1 MRLLI
6 SFVSFSLWLTQAA
19 FAQANPP
26 APKAAPRPVTA
37 PHLVTILS
45 DGTSDPNGAAS
56 QVLSEIAIT
65 LDKEGDFRVLS
76 MSGYGGATNARDLLQ
91 LRGADLAV
99 VNHDVLAYLDLSQT
113 LPEARR
119 QIRLIAPLFHQ
130 RVLLFARHNVK
141 TIDELKGRK
150 VGIPSVRTSRGMTAK
165 TVFGSLKINVE
176 FLELDNKDFA
186 NRADLDAIL
195 LFENDLPDLKAL
207 GILPSTYHLVSI
219 PASNGPLT
227 KIYLPVNLGKAPVL
241 GFSSDQAIETIQVS
255 TVLAAFNW
263 GPKQGRYAD
272 VASFV
277 EKFFALLPKMRK
289 AYPDSPV
296 ARIDTKTIPPGWQ
309 RFASAQTFAASAP
322 GATGKEASQSPL
334 WNAEALPAKEPFR
347 LLALSHPPLTDAQQ
361 ADGGVALKLL
371 TDALESTNVRVS
383 VQWADGEKAFL
394 EGLLSNKADAGIF
407 WQTLNCDAPSEQ
419 SVSGAVVCDKT
430 AFSEPVMLAVLGV
443 FTQLD
448 AQLSTPSSQD
458 SALRTLCIPENQ
470 PISEGTLD
478 SIPWLK
484 GAQVK
489 TLRMKTIIDCIAALD
504 RHEAEA
510 LIALEPEG
518 RFVIEKLKLTQSLQ
532 LSQRIEAPMGL
543 HVLVE
548 KANPRQAIL
557 LQTINEALSKF
568 RASSGYSQVI
578 GSHISDLTGST
589 ARMP

>member
-6 SFVSFSLWLTQAA
+6 FFVSFSLWLTQAA
-19 FAQANPP
+19 FPQANPLT
-26 APKAAPRPVTA
+26 PKAAPRPVAA
-37 PHLVTILS
+37 PHSVTILS

-65 LDKEGDFRVLS
+65 LDKESNLRVLS

-91 LRGADLAV
+91 LRGADLSV

-119 QIRLIAPLFHQ
+119 KIRLIAPLFHQ
-130 RVLLFARHNVK
+130 RVLLFARQNVK
-141 TIDELKGRK
+141 TIEELKGRK
-150 VGIPSVRTSRGMTAK
+150 VGISSERTSRGVTAK
-165 TVFGSLKINVE
+165 TVFGSLKMNVE
-176 FLELDNKDFA
+176 FVELDNKDFA

-195 LFENDLPDLKAL
+195 IFENDLPDLKAL
-207 GILPSTYHLVSI
+207 GISPRTYHLLSI

-227 KIYLPVNLGKAPVL
+227 KVYLPVNLGKEPVL
-241 GFSSDQAIETIQVS
+241 GFNSDQAIETIQVS
-255 TVLAAFNW
+255 TVLAAFDW

-272 VASFV
+272 VVSFV

-289 AYPDSPV
+289 AYPNSPV
-296 ARIDTKTIPPGWQ
+296 ARIDIKTMPPGWQ
-309 RFASAQTFAASAP
+309 RFAPAQTFTASTP
-322 GATGKEASQSPL
+322 GATGKEASQAPL
-334 WNAEALPAKEPFR
+334 WNAEALPAKEPLR

-371 TDALESTNVRVS
+371 TEALESTNVGVS

-407 WQTLNCDAPSEQ
+407 WQSLNCDAPGEQ
-419 SVSGAVVCDKT
+419 SASGAVVCDRT

-448 AQLSTPSSQD
+448 AQLSTPSS
-458 SALRTLCIPENQ
+458 LRTLCIPESQ
-470 PISEGTLD
+470 PISEGALD

-489 TLRMKTIIDCIAALD
+489 TLRMKTVIDCIAALD

-518 RFVIEKLKLTQSLQ
+518 RFVIEKLKLQSLQ
-532 LSQRIEAPMGL
+532 LSQRIETPMGL

-578 GSHISDLTGST
+578 ASHISDLTGST

>member
-6 SFVSFSLWLTQAA
+6 FFVSFSLWLTQAA
-19 FAQANPP
+19 FPQANPLT
-26 APKAAPRPVTA
+26 PKAAARPVTA
-37 PHLVTILS
+37 PHSVTILS

-65 LDKEGDFRVLS
+65 LDKESNLRVLS

-91 LRGADLAV
+91 LRGADLSV

-119 QIRLIAPLFHQ
+119 KIRLIAPLFHQ
-130 RVLLFARHNVK
+130 RVLLFARQNVK
-141 TIDELKGRK
+141 TIEELKGRK
-150 VGIPSVRTSRGMTAK
+150 VGISSERTSRGVTAK
-165 TVFGSLKINVE
+165 TVFGSLKMNVE
-176 FLELDNKDFA
+176 FVELDNKDFA

-195 LFENDLPDLKAL
+195 IFENDLPDLKAL
-207 GILPSTYHLVSI
+207 GISPRTYHLLSI

-227 KIYLPVNLGKAPVL
+227 KVYLPVNLGKEPVL
-241 GFSSDQAIETIQVS
+241 GFNSDQAIETIQVS
-255 TVLAAFNW
+255 TVLAAFDW

-272 VASFV
+272 VVSFV

-289 AYPDSPV
+289 AYPNSPV
-296 ARIDTKTIPPGWQ
+296 ARIDIKTMPPGWQ
-309 RFASAQTFAASAP
+309 RFAPAQTFTASTP
-322 GATGKEASQSPL
+322 GATGKEASQAPL
-334 WNAEALPAKEPFR
+334 WNAEALPAKEPLR

-371 TDALESTNVRVS
+371 TEALESTNVGVS
-383 VQWADGEKAFL
+383 VQWADGEKSFL

-407 WQTLNCDAPSEQ
+407 WQSLNCDAPGEQ
-419 SVSGAVVCDKT
+419 SASGAVVCDRT

-443 FTQLD
+443 FTRLD
-448 AQLSTPSSQD
+448 AQLSTPSS
-458 SALRTLCIPENQ
+458 LRTLCIPESQ

-489 TLRMKTIIDCIAALD
+489 MLRMKTVIDCIAALD

-518 RFVIEKLKLTQSLQ
+518 RFVIEKLKLQSLQ
-532 LSQRIEAPMGL
+532 LSQRIETPMGL

-578 GSHISDLTGST
+578 ASHISDLTGST

>member
-1 MRLLI
+1 MRLFI
-6 SFVSFSLWLTQAA
+6 FFVSFSLWLTQTA

-26 APKAAPRPVTA
+26 APKAAPRPVPA

-65 LDKEGDFRVLS
+65 LDKESDFRVLS
-76 MSGYGGATNARDLLQ
+76 ISGYGGATNARDLLQ

-99 VNHDVLAYLDLSQT
+99 VNHDVLAYLDLSQA

-119 QIRLIAPLFHQ
+119 KIRLITPLFHQ
-130 RVLLFARHNVK
+130 RVLLFARHDVK
-141 TIDELKGRK
+141 TIEELKGRK
-150 VGIPSVRTSRGMTAK
+150 VGTPSVRTSRGVTAK
-165 TVFGSLKINVE
+165 TVFGSLKMNVE
-176 FLELDNKDFA
+176 FVELDNKDFA
-186 NRADLDAIL
+186 NRTDLDAIL

-207 GILPSTYHLVSI
+207 GILPRTYHLLSI
-219 PASNGPLT
+219 PASNGPLA
-227 KIYLPVNLGKAPVL
+227 KVYLPVNLGKEPVL

-255 TVLAAFNW
+255 TVLAAFDW

-272 VASFV
+272 VVSFV
-277 EKFFALLPKMRK
+277 GKFFALLPKMRK
-289 AYPDSPV
+289 AYPNSPV
-296 ARIDTKTIPPGWQ
+296 ARIDITTMPPGWQ
-309 RFASAQTFAASAP
+309 RFAPAQTFTASAP
-322 GATGKEASQSPL
+322 GATRKEASQAPL
-334 WNAEALPAKEPFR
+334 WNAEALPAREPLR

-371 TDALESTNVRVS
+371 TEALESTNVGVS

-407 WQTLNCDAPSEQ
+407 WQTLNCDAPGEQ
-419 SVSGAVVCDKT
+419 SASGAVVCDRT

-443 FTQLD
+443 FTRLD
-448 AQLSTPSSQD
+448 AQLSTPSSQ
-458 SALRTLCIPENQ
+458 APRTLCIPESQ
-470 PISEGTLD
+470 PISEEALG

-489 TLRMKTIIDCIAALD
+489 TLRMKAIIDCVAALD
-504 RHEAEA
+504 RHEADA

-532 LSQRIEAPMGL
+532 LSQRIETPMGL

-568 RASSGYSQVI
+568 RASSGYSQVMA
-578 GSHISDLTGST
+578 SHISDLTGST

>member
-6 SFVSFSLWLTQAA
+6 FFVSFSLWLTQAA
-19 FAQANPP
+19 FPQANPLT
-26 APKAAPRPVTA
+26 PKAAARPVTA
-37 PHLVTILS
+37 PHSVTILS

-65 LDKEGDFRVLS
+65 LDKESNLRVLS

-91 LRGADLAV
+91 LRGADLSV

-119 QIRLIAPLFHQ
+119 KIRLIAPLFHQ
-130 RVLLFARHNVK
+130 RVLLFARQNVK
-141 TIDELKGRK
+141 TIEELKGRK
-150 VGIPSVRTSRGMTAK
+150 VGISSERTSRGVTAK
-165 TVFGSLKINVE
+165 TVFGSLKMNVE
-176 FLELDNKDFA
+176 FVELDNKDFA

-195 LFENDLPDLKAL
+195 IFENDLPDLKAL
-207 GILPSTYHLVSI
+207 GISPRTYHLLSI

-227 KIYLPVNLGKAPVL
+227 KVYLPVNLGKEPVL
-241 GFSSDQAIETIQVS
+241 GFNSDQAIETIQVS
-255 TVLAAFNW
+255 TVLAAFDW

-272 VASFV
+272 VVSFV

-289 AYPDSPV
+289 AYPNSPV
-296 ARIDTKTIPPGWQ
+296 ARIDIKTMPPGWQ
-309 RFASAQTFAASAP
+309 RFAPAQTFTASTP
-322 GATGKEASQSPL
+322 GATGKEASQAPL
-334 WNAEALPAKEPFR
+334 WNAEALPAKEPLR

-371 TDALESTNVRVS
+371 TEALESTNVGVS

-407 WQTLNCDAPSEQ
+407 WQSLNCDAPGEQ
-419 SVSGAVVCDKT
+419 SASGAVVCDRT

-443 FTQLD
+443 FTRLD
-448 AQLSTPSSQD
+448 AQLSTPSS
-458 SALRTLCIPENQ
+458 LRTLCIPESQ

-489 TLRMKTIIDCIAALD
+489 MLRMKTVIDCIAALD

-518 RFVIEKLKLTQSLQ
+518 RFVIEKLKLQSLQ
-532 LSQRIEAPMGL
+532 LSQRIETPMGL

-578 GSHISDLTGST
+578 ASHISDLTGST

>member
-1 MRLLI
+1 MRLLVF
-6 SFVSFSLWLTQAA
+6 FVSFSLWLTQAA

-26 APKAAPRPVTA
+26 APHAAPRPVTA

-45 DGTSDPNGAAS
+45 AGTSDPNGAAS

-119 QIRLIAPLFHQ
+119 KIRLITPLFHQ
-130 RVLLFARHNVK
+130 RVLLFARHDVK
-141 TIDELKGRK
+141 TIEELKGHK
-150 VGIPSVRTSRGMTAK
+150 VGTPSARTSRGVTAK
-165 TVFGSLKINVE
+165 TVFGSLKMNVE
-176 FLELDNKDFA
+176 FVELDNKDFA
-186 NRADLDAIL
+186 NRTDLDAIL

-207 GILPSTYHLVSI
+207 GILPRTYHLLSI

-227 KIYLPVNLGKAPVL
+227 KVYLPVNLGKEPVL

-255 TVLAAFNW
+255 TVLAAFDW

-272 VASFV
+272 VVSFV
-277 EKFFALLPKMRK
+277 GKFFALLPKMRK
-289 AYPDSPV
+289 AYPNSPV
-296 ARIDTKTIPPGWQ
+296 ARIDIKTMPPGWQ
-309 RFASAQTFAASAP
+309 RFAPAQTFAASAP
-322 GATGKEASQSPL
+322 GETSKEASQAPL
-334 WNAEALPAKEPFR
+334 WNAEALPANEPFR

-371 TDALESTNVRVS
+371 TEALESTNVGVS
-383 VQWADGEKAFL
+383 VQWADGEKVFL

-407 WQTLNCDAPSEQ
+407 WQTLNCDAPGEQ
-419 SVSGAVVCDKT
+419 SASGAVVCDRT

-443 FTQLD
+443 FTRLD
-448 AQLSTPSSQD
+448 AQLSTPSSQ
-458 SALRTLCIPENQ
+458 APRTLCIPESQ
-470 PISEGTLD
+470 PISEEALD

-489 TLRMKTIIDCIAALD
+489 TLRMKAIIDCIAALD

-532 LSQRIEAPMGL
+532 LSQRIETPMGL

-568 RASSGYSQVI
+568 RASSGYSQVMA
-578 GSHISDLTGST
+578 SHISDLTGST

>member
-1 MRLLI
+1 MRLLVF
-6 SFVSFSLWLTQAA
+6 FVSFSLWLTQTA

-26 APKAAPRPVTA
+26 TPKAAPRPVTA

-65 LDKEGDFRVLS
+65 LDKESDFRVLS
-76 MSGYGGATNARDLLQ
+76 ISGYGGATNARDLLQ

-119 QIRLIAPLFHQ
+119 KIRLITPLFHQ
-130 RVLLFARHNVK
+130 RVLLFARQDVK
-141 TIDELKGRK
+141 TIEELRGRK
-150 VGIPSVRTSRGMTAK
+150 VGTPSVRTSRGVTAK
-165 TVFGSLKINVE
+165 AVFGSLKMNVE
-176 FLELDNKDFA
+176 FVELDNKDFA
-186 NRADLDAIL
+186 NRTDLDAIL

-207 GILPSTYHLVSI
+207 GILPRTYHLLSI

-227 KIYLPVNLGKAPVL
+227 KVYLPVNLGKEPVL

-255 TVLAAFNW
+255 TVLAAFDW

-272 VASFV
+272 VVSFV

-289 AYPDSPV
+289 AYPNSPL
-296 ARIDTKTIPPGWQ
+296 ARIDIKTMLPGWQ
-309 RFASAQTFAASAP
+309 RFAPAQTFTASAP
-322 GATGKEASQSPL
+322 GAIGKEASQAPL
-334 WNAEALPAKEPFR
+334 WNAEALPAKEPLR

-361 ADGGVALKLL
+361 TDGGVALKLL
-371 TDALESTNVRVS
+371 TEALESTNVGVS

-394 EGLLSNKADAGIF
+394 EGLLSKQADAGIF
-407 WQTLNCDAPSEQ
+407 WQTLNCDAPGEQ
-419 SVSGAVVCDKT
+419 SASGAVVCDKT

-443 FTQLD
+443 FTRLD

-489 TLRMKTIIDCIAALD
+489 TLRMKAIIDCIAALD

-532 LSQRIEAPMGL
+532 LSQRIETPMGL

-557 LQTINEALSKF
+557 LQTINEAVSKF

-578 GSHISDLTGST
+578 ASHISDLTGST

>member
-6 SFVSFSLWLTQAA
+6 FFVSFSLWLTQAA
-19 FAQANPP
+19 FPQANPLT
-26 APKAAPRPVTA
+26 PKAAPRPVAA
-37 PHLVTILS
+37 PHSVTILS

-65 LDKEGDFRVLS
+65 LDKESNLRVLS

-91 LRGADLAV
+91 LRGADLSV

-119 QIRLIAPLFHQ
+119 KIRLIAPLFHQ
-130 RVLLFARHNVK
+130 RVLLFARQNVK
-141 TIDELKGRK
+141 TIEELKGRK
-150 VGIPSVRTSRGMTAK
+150 VGISSERTSRGVTAK
-165 TVFGSLKINVE
+165 TVFGSLKMNVE
-176 FLELDNKDFA
+176 FVELDNKDFA

-195 LFENDLPDLKAL
+195 IFENDLPDLKAL
-207 GILPSTYHLVSI
+207 GISPRTYHLLSI

-227 KIYLPVNLGKAPVL
+227 KVYLPVNLGKEPVL
-241 GFSSDQAIETIQVS
+241 GFNSDQAIETIQVS
-255 TVLAAFNW
+255 TVLAAFDW

-272 VASFV
+272 VVSFV

-289 AYPDSPV
+289 AYPNSPV
-296 ARIDTKTIPPGWQ
+296 ARIDIKTMPPGWQ
-309 RFASAQTFAASAP
+309 RFAPAQTFTASTP
-322 GATGKEASQSPL
+322 GATGKEASQAPL
-334 WNAEALPAKEPFR
+334 WNAEALPAKEPLR

-371 TDALESTNVRVS
+371 TEALESTNVGVS

-407 WQTLNCDAPSEQ
+407 WQSLNCDAPGEQ
-419 SVSGAVVCDKT
+419 SASGAVVCDRT

-443 FTQLD
+443 FTRLD
-448 AQLSTPSSQD
+448 AQLSTPSS
-458 SALRTLCIPENQ
+458 LRTLCIPESQ
-470 PISEGTLD
+470 PISEGALD

-489 TLRMKTIIDCIAALD
+489 TLRMKTVIDCIAALD

-518 RFVIEKLKLTQSLQ
+518 RFVIEKLKLQSLQ
-532 LSQRIEAPMGL
+532 LSQRIETPMGL

-578 GSHISDLTGST
+578 ASHISDLTGST